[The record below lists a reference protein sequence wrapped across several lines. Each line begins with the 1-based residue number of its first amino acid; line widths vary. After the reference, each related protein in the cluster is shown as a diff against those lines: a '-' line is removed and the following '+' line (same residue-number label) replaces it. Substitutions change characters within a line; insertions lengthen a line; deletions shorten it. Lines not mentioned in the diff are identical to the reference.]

1 MQITGQIK
9 KIYQTTQ
16 VTDSFKKRDFVVT
29 TQEQYPQD
37 IIVQMVQDKCDVLNG
52 YKVGDLVE
60 VSINIRGKEY
70 IDKNSGE
77 ARYFNTVQGWRIENR
92 TAPAATSTNDF
103 PAAPENFAPPA
114 DDGDLPF

>member
-103 PAAPENFAPPA
+103 PASPESFAAPE